1 MVVDRLEPA
10 STLQVQVRPLLSIER
25 GRLDKYFILGM
36 TDQQSPDDG
45 DADNNGQEIV
55 KPPEPMLRIGS
66 VSVKGF
72 NSTEFTFTVDN

>member
-1 MVVDRLEPA
+1 
-10 STLQVQVRPLLSIER
+10 
-25 GRLDKYFILGM
+25 M
-36 TDQQSPDDG
+36 TDQQNPDDG

-72 NSTEFTFTVDN
+72 NSTEFTFAVDN